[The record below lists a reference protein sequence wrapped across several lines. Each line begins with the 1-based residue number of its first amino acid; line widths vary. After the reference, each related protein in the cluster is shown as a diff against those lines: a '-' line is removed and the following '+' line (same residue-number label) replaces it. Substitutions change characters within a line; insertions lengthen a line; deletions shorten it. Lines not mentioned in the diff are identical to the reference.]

1 MSAPPPAG
9 AVRLRPAEESDTPGI
24 LELERELFP
33 LDAWS
38 EDTVRAELRSPHTRY
53 LVLED
58 GRRVLGYAG
67 MLAPAGSGEADVQTL
82 AVASA
87 VRRAGHARRM
97 LGELRAWAAGR
108 GAAAVFLEVRETAL
122 AARALYEQLG
132 FVEIGRREGYYAG
145 DGADAIVMR
154 ADAGPGPETTGR

>member
-1 MSAPPPAG
+1 M
-9 AVRLRPAEESDTPGI
+9 PGI
-24 LELERELFP
+24 LALERELFP

-53 LVLED
+53 LVLEAE
-58 GRRVLGYAG
+58 GCVLGYAG

-82 AVASA
+82 AVAPA
-87 VRRAGHARRM
+87 ARRAGHARRM
-97 LGELRAWAAGR
+97 LGELRSWAAGR

-132 FVEIGRREGYYAG
+132 FVEISRREGYYAG
-145 DGADAIVMR
+145 DGTDAIVMR
-154 ADAGPGPETTGR
+154 ADAAPDPEARGR